1 MVWGVRDAS
10 GGCHFLPTAVGIGR
24 NLRRWYK
31 AQKLPPLQ
39 PGHEFDEWSDYQVP
53 GRVTMLLWVLV
64 VVSLFFFVSAS
75 LGPVFSAIWSNPE
88 SVVQVWHKFEAQCP
102 PPPDLGD

>member
-1 MVWGVRDAS
+1 
-10 GGCHFLPTAVGIGR
+10 
-24 NLRRWYK
+24 
-31 AQKLPPLQ
+31 
-39 PGHEFDEWSDYQVP
+39 
-53 GRVTMLLWVLV
+53 MLLWVLV